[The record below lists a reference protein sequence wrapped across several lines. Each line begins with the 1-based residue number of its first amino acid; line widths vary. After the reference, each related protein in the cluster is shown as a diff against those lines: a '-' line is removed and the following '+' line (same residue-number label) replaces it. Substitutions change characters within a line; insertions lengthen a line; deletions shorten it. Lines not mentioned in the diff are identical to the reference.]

1 MCEKNEKTSLI
12 LHGHFYQPPRENP
25 YTGIIPKQNTA
36 HPWEDWNERIFYEC
50 YGANCHS
57 RYLSSDG
64 RVKTLTNNYSYIS
77 FNFGPTLLHW
87 LDKYHPETIE
97 MLKEADKE
105 SIARLGHGNAMAQA
119 FNHTILP
126 LDKAKDA
133 RLQIEWGIKDF
144 EYHFGR
150 MPEGMW
156 LPECGVNDQVIQ
168 ILSECGIKFVVLSP
182 WQCKAVENENGE
194 MVDLE
199 GQPAPYSEPY
209 ILTGTN
215 GGEVQAFFYHPGLAE
230 GISFGHALR
239 NADTLYERLLSI
251 KKTDNKSLIHT
262 ATDGEIYGHHE
273 PYGDMALAALIKK
286 VEERD
291 DFIFDNYASLIARK
305 PATKRAELHRGEGG
319 KGTSWSCSHGVSR
332 WYKDC
337 GCSTG
342 AEEGWNQAWRTP
354 LRNGLN
360 NLAEKLD
367 ALFDKEIKKIFDGR
381 LSSNELL
388 LSAGDVFSGKLP
400 MAEFIEKLH
409 VTYAFE
415 KEHDA
420 PLAHLISGMKM
431 RHFAFT
437 SCGFFFSDISGIE
450 PRQDIK
456 YALYAI
462 QMFQPYC
469 QDDLLLPFLS
479 DLRGAKSNIK
489 ANGDGMTIA
498 QEEMKGL
505 SGQVEAT
512 LYFYLNR
519 ALASKESYKSSYGS
533 FRLENYEEKNGNPFI
548 TIKDTNSQEFF
559 SFQILPGS
567 NIDNGI
573 NLYICEM
580 NKDNRPVSRYRIMN
594 SDIPER
600 IVDET
605 LKWIDYAMTKIKFNE
620 LITLSTHMMHYATL
634 VKNSKF
640 VNMDTQLLENL
651 GLALKLVK
659 SLFIGYPDNSAVER
673 RDTLGNMLDFIKKH
687 GRENEQKA
695 IKKILS
701 DYALLLAERIK
712 ENGLEE
718 ALAKETISFLAL
730 SRVHGYEPETKTL
743 QDVVYPYYATKE
755 KTSVSAE
762 LKRSLFDSLNF
773 E

>member
-1 MCEKNEKTSLI
+1 MREKTEKTSLI

-25 YTGIIPKQNTA
+25 FTGIIPKQNTA

-50 YGANCHS
+50 YGSNCHS
-57 RYLSSDG
+57 RYLTSEG

-87 LDKYHPETIE
+87 LDEYHPETIE
-97 MLKEADKE
+97 MLKEADRE
-105 SIARLGHGNAMAQA
+105 SIKRLGHGNAMAQA

-126 LDKAKDA
+126 LDKPKDA

-168 ILSECGIKFVVLSP
+168 ILSECGIKFIVLSP
-182 WQCKAVENENGE
+182 WQCKAVENDEGE

-199 GQPAPYSEPY
+199 GKPAPYSEPY

-215 GGEVQAFFYHPGLAE
+215 GGTVQAFFYHPGLAE

-239 NADTLYERLLSI
+239 NADTLYERLLEI
-251 KKTDNKSLIHT
+251 KETDQKTLIHT

-291 DFIFDNYASLIARK
+291 DFVFENYGSIIAK
-305 PATKRAELHRGEGG
+305 NPATKHAELHRGEAG

-342 AEEGWNQAWRTP
+342 AQEGWNQAWRTP

-367 ALFDKEIKKIFDGR
+367 TIFDSEIKKIFDGK
-381 LSSNELL
+381 LSASELL
-388 LSAGDVFSGKLP
+388 KSAGIVFSGQMP
-400 MAEFIEKLH
+400 MAQFIAKLH
-409 VTYAFE
+409 DSYSFS
-415 KEHDA
+415 KEYDVS
-420 PLAHLISGMKM
+420 LAHLISGMKM

-479 DLRGAKSNIK
+479 DLRNAKSNIK
-489 ANGDGMTIA
+489 SEGDGMSIA

-519 ALASKESYKSSYGS
+519 TLSSGENYKSSYGC
-533 FRLENYEEKNGNPFI
+533 FNLEKYEEKNSNPFI
-548 TIKDTNSQEFF
+548 TIIDANSQEIF
-559 SFQILPGS
+559 SFQILPTS
-567 NIDNGI
+567 SIDHGI
-573 NLYICEM
+573 NLYICEV
-580 NKDNRPVSRYRIMN
+580 NNENRPINRYRITN

-600 IVDET
+600 IIDET
-605 LKWIDYAMTKIKFNE
+605 LKWIDHAMTKIKFNE
-620 LITLSTHMMHYATL
+620 LITLSEHMRCYATL

-640 VNMDTQLLENL
+640 ENMDTQLLENL
-651 GLALKLVK
+651 GLTLKLIK
-659 SLFIGYPDNSAVER
+659 SLFIGYPGNATQER
-673 RDTLGNMLDFIKKH
+673 KDTLGKLFDFIKKH
-687 GRENEQKA
+687 GRENEQKS

-701 DYALLLAERIK
+701 DYALILAADVK
-712 ENGLEE
+712 EESLSE
-718 ALAKETISFLAL
+718 AIANEIISFLEL
-730 SRVHGYEPETKTL
+730 SREHGFEPETKTL
-743 QDVVYPYYATKE
+743 QDEVYPYYAGRK
-755 KTSVSAE
+755 KAE
-762 LKRSLFDSLNF
+762 LCKQLSRNLFDALNF